1 MVLPSIPSPFGI
13 VMLAIGLFVSLVS
26 LRHVWRSSALLRAT
40 SASRIDG
47 TPDGSL
53 VRLSGTV
60 EAGENTLDAPFSGV
74 DCVALRSA
82 VEERR
87 FGALLLPTYVTI
99 DDRARSVAF
108 AVRTPHAA
116 IPVNA
121 PLRTVVL
128 DSAVVAAVGPTESP
142 PDRIA
147 RYERE
152 TGGLPRKTVF
162 RSPPELVAP
171 LARALSLGARRYSE
185 QRASP
190 GDEVT
195 VVGSVV
201 DGGVDPLVV
210 ADGTP
215 IRALVRSSKTSL
227 AGLSIGGFTLAVGV
241 WLVLAG

>member
-1 MVLPSIPSPFGI
+1 MVPSSTPSPFGI
-13 VMLAIGLFVSLVS
+13 VVLAIGLFVSLVS

-40 SASRIDG
+40 AVSRIDG
-47 TPDGSL
+47 SPDGSL

-60 EAGENTLDAPFSGV
+60 EAGADTLDAPFSGV
-74 DCVALRSA
+74 DCVALRST

-87 FGALLLPTYVTI
+87 FGAFLLPTYVTI
-99 DDRARSVAF
+99 DDPARSVAF

-116 IPVNA
+116 IPVAA

-128 DSAVVAAVGPTESP
+128 DSAVVATVGPTESP

-147 RYERE
+147 QYERE
-152 TGGLPRKTVF
+152 TDGLPHETVF
-162 RSPPELVAP
+162 RSPPAVVAP

-201 DGGVDPLVV
+201 D
-210 ADGTP
+210 
-215 IRALVRSSKTSL
+215 
-227 AGLSIGGFTLAVGV
+227 
-241 WLVLAG
+241 